1 MHGIDTSVPHFFSR
15 VRGTRIVVTLEI
27 VFEVLQVPR
36 VAHPDYPGCN
46 RLQTV
51 SKDELSSRFCE
62 TPSFWGDR

>member
-15 VRGTRIVVTLEI
+15 IRGTRIVVTLEI

-36 VAHPDYPGCN
+36 VAHPDYLGCN

-62 TPSFWGDR
+62 TPSS

>member
-15 VRGTRIVVTLEI
+15 IRGTRIVVTLEI

-36 VAHPDYPGCN
+36 VAHPDYPSCN
-46 RLQTV
+46 CLQTV

-62 TPSFWGDR
+62 TPSS